1 MKNDDPLDWVTRFDD
16 PVVHSAERTQR
27 NRGLTIGLGVLGG
40 GGVIAA
46 IAVLVTALTRPAV
59 EEGGVGAEPAPT
71 ATPSAPSIVETSTPK
86 PSLIPDG
93 CGELFS
99 ESMVATLN
107 GVGLD
112 LGSNWSGEPHSGSAD
127 AELRELLDDAA
138 LDCHWTAD
146 AAASPLL
153 LTQVAEVSSHET
165 ELATA
170 RLDELGFSQL
180 SESGGVRY
188 VLEQRTGSEVSGES
202 HFFRDGLW
210 FATHWRG
217 HGQYGYTADMVNSVF
232 S

>member
-1 MKNDDPLDWVTRFDD
+1 MNDDPLDWVTRFDD

-27 NRGLTIGLGVLGG
+27 NRGLTIALGVLGG

-46 IAVLVTALTRPAV
+46 VAVLIAALTRPAA
-59 EEGGVGAEPAPT
+59 EESGAGVDPTPT
-71 ATPSAPSIVETSTPK
+71 ATPNAPSVVATSTPE
-86 PSLIPDG
+86 PSLIPNG
-93 CGELFS
+93 CDELFS
-99 ESMVATLN
+99 DGMVATLN
-107 GVGLD
+107 DVGLD
-112 LGSNWSGEPHSGSAD
+112 LGSNWSGDPSSGSAD
-127 AELRELLDDAA
+127 AELRTLLDDAA
-138 LDCHWTAD
+138 LDCHWTTD

-180 SESGGVRY
+180 SELGGVRY
-188 VLEQRTGSEVSGES
+188 VVEHRAGSEVSGES

>member
-1 MKNDDPLDWVTRFDD
+1 MKNDDPLDWVTQFDD
-16 PVVHSAERTQR
+16 PEVHSAERTQR
-27 NRGLTIGLGVLGG
+27 NRGLTIGLGVLGD

-46 IAVLVTALTRPAV
+46 IAVLVTALTRPV
-59 EEGGVGAEPAPT
+59 VDDGGVGAEPAPT
-71 ATPSAPSIVETSTPK
+71 STPTAPSIAESSTPE

-93 CGELFS
+93 CDELFS
-99 ESMVATLN
+99 DSMVDTLA

-112 LGSNWSGEPHSGSAD
+112 LGSNWSGEPESGSAD
-127 AELRELLDDAA
+127 AELRMLLDDAA
-138 LDCHWTAD
+138 LDCHWTTD

-170 RLDELGFSQL
+170 RLDELGFNQI
-180 SESGGVRY
+180 SELGGVRY
-188 VLEQRTGSEVSGES
+188 VIEHRAGSEVSGES
-202 HFFRDGLW
+202 HFFREGVW
-210 FATHWRG
+210 FATHWSG